1 MRRSFVF
8 FLWLF
13 LIIFVLASLYVSF
26 NAYLMDRD
34 RKILAN
40 MGTFFLEVERG
51 KERIELPYPEYSVIV
66 YMKKPDKKFMS
77 ANVLS
82 DIDRSKYLSM
92 SVPKGKDIVYLYVR
106 KVDLLDY
113 LGFVGQVPLYTGLLV
128 ASLLLYLSIFY
139 FTVREFELS
148 QRGSVTEDLL
158 NRLKAFRLTLATFRV
173 IPEESVD
180 EMKKIVDSILKKR

>member
-1 MRRSFVF
+1 MRRTFVF

-13 LIIFVLASLYVSF
+13 LLIFVLASLYVSF
-26 NAYLMDRD
+26 TAYLVERD
-34 RKILAN
+34 KKILAN
-40 MGTFFLEVERG
+40 ISTFFLEVERG
-51 KERIELPYPEYSVIV
+51 KEKIQLPHPEYSVIV

-82 DIDRSKYLSM
+82 SIDRSKYLSLT
-92 SVPKGKDIVYLYVR
+92 VPRGRDVAYLYVR
-106 KVDLLDY
+106 KIDLIDY
-113 LGFVGQVPLYTGLLV
+113 LSFVGRVPLYTGLLV

-139 FTVREFELS
+139 FTVREFELT
-148 QRGSVTEDLL
+148 QRGGVTEELM

-173 IPEESVD
+173 IPEESID